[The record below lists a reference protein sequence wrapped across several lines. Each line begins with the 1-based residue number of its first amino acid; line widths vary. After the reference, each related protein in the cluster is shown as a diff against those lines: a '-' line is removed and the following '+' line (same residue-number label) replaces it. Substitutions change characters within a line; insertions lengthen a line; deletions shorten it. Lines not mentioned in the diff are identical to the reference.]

1 MSIRIDINNQYV
13 ITSDRYQFILQEKK
27 TAVTGRN
34 AGKDWLN
41 TVGFYPTISKL
52 VSGLLLHNI
61 LTGEARQFS
70 DLEKQVER
78 LGEKCQ
84 EAFSSKVER

>member
-61 LTGEARQFS
+61 LIGEARQFS